1 MNETLPRIGSRRD
14 GSSFFGKTSWITLPT
29 LSAALLNC
37 AFPYPGFS
45 FLAWVALAPLFVVV
59 LTEKRLG
66 KVLGASAVA
75 GFLFNIVYL
84 LWMKEYKH
92 PASLSGG
99 VFSQM
104 LFFSF
109 AVLLSR
115 VLSRATRRFKA
126 LALALGWCAV
136 DYVKTIGFLGFPWGI
151 LGYSQYKNILL
162 IQTASVFGV
171 WGIDALVL
179 YANAILAALIAGWD
193 GGGSAAAAIR
203 SRAFSIWAL
212 CALFAASAVYGVF
225 AVKGEEKAGYD
236 TKRVALIQTNFD
248 PWSPRLKENL
258 DREIELT
265 REALARDPDLIVWS
279 ESSVPFPYQF
289 YLERNNRYARL
300 VHDFIVSV
308 KKPFLIGTL
317 EFEGSYENGTYDGD
331 WYNVAVFYG
340 REGLQGS
347 YRKIHLV
354 PFGEWFPFDRVFPFV
369 KKILEDAG
377 TGDFV
382 PGTEFT
388 VFDAGSFRFS
398 ALVCFEDVFGDL
410 TRRFMSGSGK
420 PGILVNVTNDAWSG
434 SRKAE
439 VQHFSQSVFR
449 AVENRVGL
457 ARAANGGVSACVD
470 TCGRVT
476 GSIELFTS
484 SMLVCDVPVGGGRK
498 TFYARHGDL
507 PARVVLSL
515 AGAALLAVVAKKV
528 IDRKRKNHIM

>member
-1 MNETLPRIGSRRD
+1 
-14 GSSFFGKTSWITLPT
+14 
-29 LSAALLNC
+29 
-37 AFPYPGFS
+37 
-45 FLAWVALAPLFVVV
+45 
-59 LTEKRLG
+59 
-66 KVLGASAVA
+66 
-75 GFLFNIVYL
+75 
-84 LWMKEYKH
+84 
-92 PASLSGG
+92 
-99 VFSQM
+99 
-104 LFFSF
+104 
-109 AVLLSR
+109 
-115 VLSRATRRFKA
+115 
-126 LALALGWCAV
+126 
-136 DYVKTIGFLGFPWGI
+136 
-151 LGYSQYKNILL
+151 
-162 IQTASVFGV
+162 VFGV

-179 YANAILAALIAGWD
+179 YANAVLAALIAGWA

-203 SRAFSIWAL
+203 SRAFSICAF

-258 DREIELT
+258 EREIELT
-265 REALARDPDLIVWS
+265 REALSRDPDLIVWS
-279 ESSVPFPYQF
+279 ESSVPFPYRF

-300 VHDFIVSV
+300 VHDFILSV

-317 EFEGSYENGTYDGD
+317 EFEGSYGNGTYHGD
-331 WYNVAVFYG
+331 WYNVAVFYD

-377 TGDFV
+377 AGDFV
-382 PGTEFT
+382 PGTDFT

-410 TRRFMSGSGK
+410 TRRFMSGN
-420 PGILVNVTNDAWSG
+420 PGVLVNVTNDAWSG

-457 ARAANGGVSACVD
+457 ARAANGGVTACVD

-484 SMLVCDVPVGGGRK
+484 SMLVCDVPVGRGRK
-498 TFYARHGDL
+498 TFYVRHGDL
-507 PARVVLSL
+507 PARVVLFL
-515 AGAALLAVVAKKV
+515 AAAALLAVFAKKV

>member
-1 MNETLPRIGSRRD
+1 
-14 GSSFFGKTSWITLPT
+14 
-29 LSAALLNC
+29 
-37 AFPYPGFS
+37 
-45 FLAWVALAPLFVVV
+45 
-59 LTEKRLG
+59 
-66 KVLGASAVA
+66 
-75 GFLFNIVYL
+75 
-84 LWMKEYKH
+84 
-92 PASLSGG
+92 
-99 VFSQM
+99 
-104 LFFSF
+104 
-109 AVLLSR
+109 VLLSR

-347 YRKIHLV
+347 YR
-354 PFGEWFPFDRVFPFV
+354 
-369 KKILEDAG
+369 
-377 TGDFV
+377 
-382 PGTEFT
+382 
-388 VFDAGSFRFS
+388 
-398 ALVCFEDVFGDL
+398 
-410 TRRFMSGSGK
+410 
-420 PGILVNVTNDAWSG
+420 
-434 SRKAE
+434 
-439 VQHFSQSVFR
+439 
-449 AVENRVGL
+449 
-457 ARAANGGVSACVD
+457 
-470 TCGRVT
+470 
-476 GSIELFTS
+476 
-484 SMLVCDVPVGGGRK
+484 
-498 TFYARHGDL
+498 
-507 PARVVLSL
+507 
-515 AGAALLAVVAKKV
+515 
-528 IDRKRKNHIM
+528 